1 MPLWVH
7 LKVKEL
13 HGVCDSFFSFFI
25 AGLCKYRQ
33 VVLAVNATV
42 EVVFYRFEVLQTI
55 NSN

>member
-7 LKVKEL
+7 LKVREL
-13 HGVCDSFFSFFI
+13 HGVCDSVFSFFI

-33 VVLAVNATV
+33 VVPAVNATV

-55 NSN
+55 NSH